1 METNNLVVQLKIK
14 LIDNKGTRK
23 YSNIKIQ
30 NEDATNNVQL
40 QIGESTNLFVDG
52 QLLYKAL
59 KVLTNNKEE

>member
-59 KVLTNNKEE
+59 KVLTNKKEE

>member
-30 NEDATNNVQL
+30 NEDTTNNVQL